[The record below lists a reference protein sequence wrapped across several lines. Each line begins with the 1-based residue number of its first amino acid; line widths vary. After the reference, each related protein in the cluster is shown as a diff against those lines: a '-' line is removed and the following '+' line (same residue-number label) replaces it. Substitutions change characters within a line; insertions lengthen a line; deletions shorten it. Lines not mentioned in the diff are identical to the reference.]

1 MNQLLS
7 SLEVFY
13 HKLQAYHWY
22 VKGLNFFTLHT
33 QLESY
38 YDQIAQQIDTVA
50 ETMLMVGQE
59 PVSTLSE
66 FLELSTIQE
75 AEHGYVSGKDVL
87 VALKADFTELYNQAE
102 AIQAE
107 GDVLVSPTMDELIA
121 SYSKSI
127 WMISQALIEE

>member
-7 SLEVFY
+7 ILEVFY
-13 HKLQAYHWY
+13 HKLQSYHWY

-87 VALKADFTELYNQAE
+87 VALKADFTELYNQAK

-107 GDVLVSPTMDELIA
+107 GDVVVSPVMDELIA
-121 SYSKSI
+121 SYSKAV

>member
-1 MNQLLS
+1 MW
-7 SLEVFY
+7 
-13 HKLQAYHWY
+13 KDPI
-22 VKGLNFFTLHT
+22 FFTLHT

-38 YDQIAQQIDTVA
+38 YDEIAEQIDTVA

-87 VALKADFTELYNQAE
+87 VALQADFTELCNQAK

-107 GDVLVSPTMDELIA
+107 GDVLVSPTMDALIA
-121 SYSKSI
+121 SYSKAI
-127 WMISQALIEE
+127 WMISQSLMEE

>member
-13 HKLQAYHWY
+13 HKLQDYHWY

-59 PVSTLSE
+59 PASTLSE

-87 VALKADFTELYNQAE
+87 VALKADFTELYNQAK

-107 GDVLVSPTMDELIA
+107 GDVLVSPTMDELIT

-127 WMISQALIEE
+127 WMISQSLMEE

>member
-38 YDQIAQQIDTVA
+38 YDQIA
-50 ETMLMVGQE
+50 
-59 PVSTLSE
+59 
-66 FLELSTIQE
+66 
-75 AEHGYVSGKDVL
+75 
-87 VALKADFTELYNQAE
+87 
-102 AIQAE
+102 
-107 GDVLVSPTMDELIA
+107 
-121 SYSKSI
+121 
-127 WMISQALIEE
+127 